1 MAKAN
6 TVHRRISERQFL
18 ALVKPMIG
26 LPVSRAWRGH
36 GSACFL
42 EIGELH
48 DLQLPS
54 GKVSAKGEF
63 GVMIEWSWRIESSR
77 SIVCGSWSTE
87 REINNGI
94 ESLSNSSVEEI
105 STSNRLPEIAVRL
118 SNKRWLQSFCTTGGQ
133 PRWTIFLRHFD
144 NTVWITVMSGKLI
157 LESAIE
163 DQELLEQFF
172 NSLEP

>member
-6 TVHRRISERQFL
+6 TVHRRISESQFT

-48 DLQLPS
+48 DLQLLD
-54 GKVSAKGEF
+54 GEVSAQGEF

-87 REINNGI
+87 QKINKGI
-94 ESLSNSSVEEI
+94 KDLADSFVEEI
-105 STSNRLPEIAVRL
+105 LISNRLPEIAVRL
-118 SNKRWLQSFCTTGGQ
+118 SSKRWLQSFCTTSGQ
-133 PRWTIFLRHFD
+133 PRWAIFLRHFD

-157 LESAIE
+157 LESAVE
-163 DQELLEQFF
+163 DEESLDQFFDALEQ
-172 NSLEP
+172 